1 MILLYGLIVVQ
12 AALAVLHLSGYRQA
26 VLRPNLLFFNF
37 FQKFNM
43 SNQYSAVP
51 VKEGGVFKCVMPV
64 RWGDMDAVGHV
75 NNTLYFRYVEE
86 ARAQCFD
93 AENVFFTQGRVPL
106 LAHASFDFIKS
117 VVYPATVVVIMTM
130 TRLGRSSMTFDVAI
144 ETLDEPGVAYAK
156 GKNVVVAA
164 ERSSGQ
170 SSPWTAA
177 ELSHLARFFV

>member
-1 MILLYGLIVVQ
+1 
-12 AALAVLHLSGYRQA
+12 
-26 VLRPNLLFFNF
+26 
-37 FQKFNM
+37 M
-43 SNQYSAVP
+43 SNESSVT
-51 VKEGGVFKCVMPV
+51 VLKEGAVFKSVMPV

-93 AENVFFTQGRVPL
+93 AENVFFPNDRVPL

-117 VVYPATVVVIMTM
+117 VIYPATVVVIMTV
-130 TRLGRSSMTFDVAI
+130 TRLGRSSLTFDVVI
-144 ETLDEPGVAYAK
+144 ETQDEPGVAYAK

-164 ERSSGQ
+164 ERTSGQ